1 MDMITLERH
10 VWYKIKEQLTEEYKD
25 TPSVMLMR
33 TKMKSV
39 LGFTVRFNNYWHED
53 IKVRHTVYLDF
64 FDEQKETIFILK
76 YL

>member
-1 MDMITLERH
+1 
-10 VWYKIKEQLTEEYKD
+10 
-25 TPSVMLMR
+25 MLMR

-64 FDEQKETIFILK
+64 FDDQKETLFRLK